1 MKGRDELST
10 DPSATSPLPVKH
22 SFGRLNADNINRRRT
37 IMAADDLGFDPN
49 ALRDKYRAE
58 RDKRLRADA
67 SEQYVEIAGQFAHYL
82 EDPYVQPIE
91 RTALS
96 EDVEVVVVGGGFGG
110 LLAGARL
117 REAGVEDIRLIEK
130 GGDFGGTWY
139 WNRYP
144 GAACDI
150 ESYIYLP
157 LLEEVGYMPVEK
169 YSRAPEIL
177 RHSRAIGEK
186 FDLYK
191 GALFQTEVTEM
202 RWDEGLSRWI
212 VKTNRGDALNAR
224 FVVMANGPLHR
235 PKLPGIPGVEGF
247 KGHSFHT
254 SRWDYGYTGGDSN
267 GGLTGLKDK
276 RVAIIGTGATA
287 VQCIPHLGE
296 WAKELFVFQ
305 RTPSSIDVRA
315 NRPTDP
321 DWAAS
326 LEPGWQQE
334 RMDNFNVLVSGGFA
348 DKDLVNDGWTDIIG
362 NILLLARKKA
372 EAGEQVENPAELM
385 QLADFKKMEQVRARV
400 DSVVQDASAA
410 EALKPWYNQFCKRP
424 CFHDEYLPTFNR
436 ENVHLID
443 TAGKGVERI
452 TENAIVVDGKA
463 YEVDCLIYATGFEV
477 GTDYTRRSGYE
488 LYGRGGQ
495 TLTDKWKAGAET
507 LHGVLSRGFPNCFI
521 VSNVQSGF
529 SANFPHMIN
538 EQSKHIAYLVTSA
551 QERQARTVEPS
562 KEAEQAWVDTIV
574 KLAIMR
580 EAFLKECTPG
590 YYNNEG
596 QPEAMTVKNGSY
608 GAGPVAFTKVLE
620 DWRAE
625 GSLKGLELT
634 P

>member
-1 MKGRDELST
+1 
-10 DPSATSPLPVKH
+10 
-22 SFGRLNADNINRRRT
+22 
-37 IMAADDLGFDPN
+37 MAADDLGFDPN
-49 ALRDKYRAE
+49 ALREKYRAE
-58 RDKRLRADA
+58 RDKRLRTDA

-82 EDPYVQPIE
+82 EDPYVEKIE
-91 RTALS
+91 RAPVTD
-96 EDVEVVVVGGGFGG
+96 DVEVVVVGGGFGG
-110 LLAGARL
+110 QLAAARL
-117 REAGVEDIRLIEK
+117 REAGIDDIRIIEK

-157 LLEEVGYMPVEK
+157 LLEEVGYLPVEK
-169 YSRAPEIL
+169 YSKAPEIL

-186 FDLYK
+186 FDLYR

-202 RWDEGLSRWI
+202 RWDEDTSRWT
-212 VKTNRGDALNAR
+212 VSTNRGDALKAR

-235 PKLPGIPGVEGF
+235 PKLPGIPGVESF

-254 SRWDYGYTGGDSN
+254 SRWDYAYTGGDSN

-287 VQCIPHLGE
+287 VQCVPHLGE

-305 RTPSSIDVRA
+305 RTPSSIDVRN

-326 LEPGWQQE
+326 LQPGWQQE

-348 DKDLVNDGWTDIIG
+348 DKDLVQDGWTDIIG
-362 NILLLARKKA
+362 NILLLARRKA
-372 EAGEQVENPAELM
+372 EAGEKVENPAELM

-400 DSVVQDASAA
+400 DAVVEDPAKA

-424 CFHDEYLPTFNR
+424 CFHDEYLTTFNR
-436 ENVHLID
+436 PNVHLID
-443 TAGKGVERI
+443 TKGKGVERI
-452 TENAIVVDGKA
+452 TEHGIVVEGQE

-488 LYGRGGQ
+488 LYGKGGK
-495 TLTDKWKAGAET
+495 TLTQKWANGAET
-507 LHGVLSRGFPNCFI
+507 LHGLLTRDFPNCFI

-538 EQSKHIAYLVTSA
+538 EQSKHIAYVMKHALDHQV
-551 QERQARTVEPS
+551 RTVEPS
-562 KEAEQAWVDTIV
+562 AEAEAAWVDTIV
-574 KLAIMR
+574 KLAVMR

-608 GAGPVAFTKVLE
+608 GAGPVAFVKVLE
-620 DWRAE
+620 AWRAE
-625 GSLKGLELT
+625 GELKGLELT
-634 P
+634 R